1 MKTKKWYGLLTVI
14 AIMLIVAACGKTNDS
29 GQSDSKKQADG
40 TKGVEIKHSGGTTK
54 IDKEPKRVVAL
65 EYSFVDALTALGVKP
80 VGIADDGK
88 KKNIIEPL
96 RDKVGDYKS
105 VGARKQPNLEVISE
119 LKPDL
124 IIADSNRHK
133 GNYEQ
138 LSKIAPTILLPSL
151 DADYKE
157 NIEAFK
163 TIGKALSK
171 EKEADKRLKAHEDK
185 INQYKKEITMDKD
198 KKVLPL
204 VISQSGILAH
214 SDKSYVGQFLRDLG
228 FKEALTK
235 EVADQLPEY
244 LNAPYLNMN
253 SEQLA
258 DVNPERMFVMVNGEN
273 DPEYLKVQKD
283 PVWKEIDAVKNHR
296 VHVVDRQTWSK
307 FRGLISSEEIAK
319 ELAEISKKE
328 KGNDK

>member
-1 MKTKKWYGLLTVI
+1 MNKNKWMGLLAII
-14 AIMLIVAACGKTNDS
+14 AVMVLVAACGNAN
-29 GQSDSKKQADG
+29 DSKKDSSSSS
-40 TKGVEIKHSGGTTK
+40 KGNAVEVKHDGGTTK
-54 IDKEPKRVVAL
+54 IDKEPKKVVAL
-65 EYSFVDALTALGVKP
+65 EYSFVDALVALGVKP
-80 VGIADDGK
+80 VGIADDGD
-88 KKNIIEPL
+88 KKNIIEPI

-105 VGARKQPNLEVISE
+105 VGDRKQPNLEVISQ

-151 DADYKE
+151 DSDYKQ
-157 NIEAFK
+157 NLEAFK

-171 EKEADKRLKAHEDK
+171 EDEADKRLDEHKEK
-185 INQYKKEITMDKD
+185 IEKYEKEITMDKD
-198 KKVLPL
+198 KKVLPA
-204 VISQSGILAH
+204 VISQSGLLAH
-214 SDKSYVGQFLRDLG
+214 SDKSYVGQFLHELG

-235 EVADQLPEY
+235 DVADQLPEY

-258 DVNPERMFVMVNGEN
+258 DVNPERMFVMVNGEDDPFYAKMKEDKVWN
-273 DPEYLKVQKD
+273 DL
-283 PVWKEIDAVKNHR
+283 DAVKNDR
-296 VHVVDRQTWSK
+296 VHVVDRLTWAK

-319 ELAEISKKE
+319 ELAEISKS
-328 KGNDK
+328 DK

>member
-1 MKTKKWYGLLTVI
+1 MKTKKWWGIVALI
-14 AIMLIVAACGKTNDS
+14 AVMIIVAACGNV
-29 GQSDSKKQADG
+29 SDTDKSKEKSEG
-40 TKGVEIKHSGGTTK
+40 TKSVEIKHDGGTTK
-54 IDKEPKRVVAL
+54 IDKEPQRVVAL
-65 EYSFVDALTALGVKP
+65 EYSFVDALVALGVKP

-88 KKNIIEPL
+88 KSNLIDPL

-124 IIADSNRHK
+124 IIADNNRHK

-151 DADYKE
+151 DSDYKD

-163 TIGKALSK
+163 TIAKALSK
-171 EKEADKRLKAHEDK
+171 EDQADKRLKEHEEKIDK
-185 INQYKKEITMDKD
+185 YTKQVTMDKD
-198 KKVLPL
+198 KKVLPA
-204 VISQSGILAH
+204 VISQSGFLAH

-258 DVNPERMFVMVNGEN
+258 EVNPERMFIMVNGEN
-273 DPEYLKVQKD
+273 DPYYAKMKKD
-283 PVWKEIDAVKNHR
+283 PVWSQIEAVKNNR
-296 VHVVDRQTWSK
+296 VHVVDRQTWAKS
-307 FRGLISSEEIAK
+307 RGLISSEEIAK
-319 ELAEISKKE
+319 ELVEISKKE
-328 KGNDK
+328 SNDK

>member
-1 MKTKKWYGLLTVI
+1 MNIKKALCLFTLVAFI
-14 AIMLIVAACGKTNDS
+14 ITLAACGNVSDS
-29 GQSDSKKQADG
+29 GNSDNKSTSDG
-40 TKGVEIKHSGGTTK
+40 KGVEIKHEGGTTTVK
-54 IDKEPKRVVAL
+54 GEPKRVVAL
-65 EYSFVDALTALGVKP
+65 EYSFVDALVSLGVKP

-88 KKNIIEPL
+88 KGNIIAPIK
-96 RDKVGDYKS
+96 DKVGDYKS

-124 IIADSNRHK
+124 IIADANRHK

-138 LSKIAPTILLPSL
+138 LNKIAPTIMLPSL
-151 DADYKE
+151 DADYKD

-163 TIGKALSK
+163 TIAKALSK
-171 EKEADKRLKAHEDK
+171 EKEADKRLEEHKQTIEK
-185 INQYKKEITMDKD
+185 YKKEITMNKD
-198 KKVLPL
+198 LKVLPA
-204 VISQSGILAH
+204 VISQSGFLAH
-214 SDKSYVGQFLRDLG
+214 SDKSYVGQFLYELG

-235 EVADQLPEY
+235 EVEDQLPEY

-258 DVNPERMFVMVNGEN
+258 EVNPERMFIMVNGDK
-273 DPEYLKVQKD
+273 DPHYAKMKKD
-283 PVWKEIDAVKNHR
+283 PVWKDVKAVKNNR
-296 VHVVDRQTWSK
+296 VHIVDRQTWAK

-328 KGNDK
+328 QK

>member
-1 MKTKKWYGLLTVI
+1 MKMKKWMGFLAIV
-14 AIMLIVAACGKTNDS
+14 AIMLLVAACGNVSDS
-29 GQSDSKKQADG
+29 GKSDSKNDTQSNGKS
-40 TKGVEIKHSGGTTK
+40 VEIKHAGGTTK
-54 IDKEPKRVVAL
+54 IDKKPKKVVAL
-65 EYSFVDALTALGVKP
+65 EYSFVDALVALDVKP

-88 KKNIIEPL
+88 KKNIIEPI

-105 VGARKQPNLEVISE
+105 VGSRKQPNLEVISE

-133 GNYEQ
+133 NNYEQ

-151 DADYKE
+151 DSNYKD

-163 TIGKALSK
+163 TIGKALS
-171 EKEADKRLKAHEDK
+171 EKDKADQRLKEHEEK
-185 INQYKKEITMDKD
+185 IEKYKKEITMDKS
-198 KKVLPL
+198 KKVLPA
-204 VISQSGILAH
+204 VISQSGFLAH
-214 SDKSYVGQFLRDLG
+214 SDQSYVGQFLHDLG

-253 SEQLA
+253 SEQLS
-258 DVNPERMFVMVNGEN
+258 DVNPQRMFIMVNGEN
-273 DPEYLKVQKD
+273 DPHLAKMKKD
-283 PVWKEIDAVKNHR
+283 PVWNEIDAVKNDR
-296 VHVVDRQTWSK
+296 VHVVDRQTWAK

-319 ELAEISKKE
+319 ELVEISKKE
-328 KGNDK
+328 KK

>member
-1 MKTKKWYGLLTVI
+1 MNMKRAISLFTLVAFMVLL
-14 AIMLIVAACGKTNDS
+14 AACGSVSDS
-29 GQSDSKKQADG
+29 GNSTSKNKDG
-40 TKGVEIKHSGGTTK
+40 KGVEVKHEAGTTTVK
-54 IDKEPKRVVAL
+54 GEPKRVVAL
-65 EYSFVDALTALGVKP
+65 EYSFVDALVSLGVKP

-88 KKNIIEPL
+88 KGNIIEPIK
-96 RDKVGDYKS
+96 DKIGNYKS
-105 VGARKQPNLEVISE
+105 VGSRKQPNLEVISE

-133 GNYEQ
+133 SNYEQ

-171 EKEADKRLKAHEDK
+171 EKEADQRLKAHEDK
-185 INQYKKEITMDKD
+185 IEKYKKEISMNKD
-198 KKVLPL
+198 LKVLPA
-204 VISQSGILAH
+204 VISQSGFLAH
-214 SDKSYVGQFLRDLG
+214 SDKSYVGQFLHELG

-253 SEQLA
+253 AEQLA
-258 DVNPERMFVMVNGEN
+258 EVNPERMFIMVNGEN
-273 DPEYLKVQKD
+273 DPHYAKMKKD
-283 PVWKEIDAVKNHR
+283 PVWKDIDAVKHDR
-296 VHVVDRQTWSK
+296 VHIVDRQTWSK

-328 KGNDK
+328 QK

>member
-1 MKTKKWYGLLTVI
+1 MMSILLF
-14 AIMLIVAACGKTNDS
+14 VAACGNTNDS
-29 GQSDSKKQADG
+29 KKDNSSSSKDKA
-40 TKGVEIKHSGGTTK
+40 VEVKHDGGTTK
-54 IDKEPKRVVAL
+54 IDKEPKKVVAL
-65 EYSFVDALTALGVKP
+65 EYSFVDALVALGVKP
-80 VGIADDGK
+80 VGIADDGDK
-88 KKNIIEPL
+88 ENIIEPI

-105 VGARKQPNLEVISE
+105 VGDRKQPNLEVISQ

-151 DADYKE
+151 DSDYKQ
-157 NIEAFK
+157 NLEAFK

-171 EKEADKRLKAHEDK
+171 EDEADKRLKEHKEK
-185 INQYKKEITMDKD
+185 IEKYEKEITMDKN
-198 KKVLPL
+198 KKVLPV
-204 VISQSGILAH
+204 VISQSGLLAH
-214 SDKSYVGQFLRDLG
+214 SDKSYVGQFLHELG

-235 EVADQLPEY
+235 ELADQLPEY

-258 DVNPERMFVMVNGEN
+258 EVNPERMFIMVNGEN
-273 DPEYLKVQKD
+273 DPFYVKMKEDKVWND
-283 PVWKEIDAVKNHR
+283 LDAVKNKR
-296 VHVVDRQTWSK
+296 VHVVDRLTWAK

-319 ELAEISKKE
+319 ELAEISKS
-328 KGNDK
+328 DK

>member
-1 MKTKKWYGLLTVI
+1 MNIKRAISLFTLVTFIVLL
-14 AIMLIVAACGKTNDS
+14 AACGNV
-29 GQSDSKKQADG
+29 SDSENSNQKNKNES
-40 TKGVEIKHSGGTTK
+40 KGVEVKHEGGTTTVK
-54 IDKEPKRVVAL
+54 GEPKRVVAL
-65 EYSFVDALTALGVKP
+65 EYSFVDALVSLGIKP

-88 KKNIIEPL
+88 KDNIIEPIK
-96 RDKVGDYKS
+96 DKVGNYKS
-105 VGARKQPNLEVISE
+105 VGSRKQPNLEVISE

-133 GNYEQ
+133 SNYDQ

-151 DADYKE
+151 DSDYKE

-163 TIGKALSK
+163 TIAKALSK
-171 EKEADKRLKAHEDK
+171 DKEANQRLKEHKEKIDK
-185 INQYKKEITMDKD
+185 YKKEISMNKEL
-198 KKVLPL
+198 KVLPA
-204 VISQSGILAH
+204 VISQSGFLAH
-214 SDKSYVGQFLRDLG
+214 SDKSYVGQFLRELG

-235 EVADQLPEY
+235 QVADQLPEY

-258 DVNPERMFVMVNGEN
+258 EVNPERMFIMVHGEK
-273 DPEYLKVQKD
+273 DPHYTKMKND
-283 PVWKEIDAVKNHR
+283 PVWKDIDAVKHHR
-296 VHVVDRQTWSK
+296 VHIVDRQTWSK

-328 KGNDK
+328 HK

>member
-1 MKTKKWYGLLTVI
+1 MNKNKWMGLLAII
-14 AIMLIVAACGKTNDS
+14 AVMVLVAACGNANN
-29 GQSDSKKQADG
+29 SKKDSSSSS
-40 TKGVEIKHSGGTTK
+40 KGNAVEVKHDGGTTK
-54 IDKEPKRVVAL
+54 IEKEPKKVVAL
-65 EYSFVDALTALGVKP
+65 EYSFVDALVALGVKP
-80 VGIADDGK
+80 VGIADDGD
-88 KKNIIEPL
+88 KKNIIEPI

-105 VGARKQPNLEVISE
+105 VGDRKQPNLEVISQ

-151 DADYKE
+151 DSDYKQ
-157 NIEAFK
+157 NLEAFK

-171 EKEADKRLKAHEDK
+171 EDEADKRLDEHKEK
-185 INQYKKEITMDKD
+185 IEKYEKEITMDKD
-198 KKVLPL
+198 KKVLPA
-204 VISQSGILAH
+204 VISQSGLLAH
-214 SDKSYVGQFLRDLG
+214 SDKSYVGQFLHELG

-235 EVADQLPEY
+235 DVADQLPEY

-258 DVNPERMFVMVNGEN
+258 DVNPERMFVMVNGEDDPFYAKMKEDKVWN
-273 DPEYLKVQKD
+273 DL
-283 PVWKEIDAVKNHR
+283 DAVKNDR
-296 VHVVDRQTWSK
+296 VHVVDRLTWAK

-319 ELAEISKKE
+319 ELAEISKS
-328 KGNDK
+328 DK

>member
-1 MKTKKWYGLLTVI
+1 MGLLAII
-14 AIMLIVAACGKTNDS
+14 AVMVLVAACGNANN
-29 GQSDSKKQADG
+29 SKKDSSSSS
-40 TKGVEIKHSGGTTK
+40 KGNAVEVKHDGGTTK
-54 IDKEPKRVVAL
+54 IEKEPKKVVAL
-65 EYSFVDALTALGVKP
+65 EYSFVDALVALGVKP
-80 VGIADDGK
+80 VGIADDGD
-88 KKNIIEPL
+88 KKNIIEPI

-105 VGARKQPNLEVISE
+105 VGDRKQPNLEVISQ

-151 DADYKE
+151 DSDYKQ
-157 NIEAFK
+157 NLEAFK

-171 EKEADKRLKAHEDK
+171 EDEADKRLDEHKEK
-185 INQYKKEITMDKD
+185 IEKYEKEITMDKD
-198 KKVLPL
+198 KKVLPA
-204 VISQSGILAH
+204 VISQSGLLAH
-214 SDKSYVGQFLRDLG
+214 SDKSYVGQFLHELG

-235 EVADQLPEY
+235 DVADQLPEY

-258 DVNPERMFVMVNGEN
+258 DVNPERMFVMVNGEDDPFYAKMKEDKVWN
-273 DPEYLKVQKD
+273 DL
-283 PVWKEIDAVKNHR
+283 DAVKNDR
-296 VHVVDRQTWSK
+296 VHVVDRLTWAK

-319 ELAEISKKE
+319 ELAEISKS
-328 KGNDK
+328 DK

>member
-1 MKTKKWYGLLTVI
+1 MNKNKWMGLLAII
-14 AIMLIVAACGKTNDS
+14 AVMVLVAACGNAN
-29 GQSDSKKQADG
+29 DSKKDSSSSS
-40 TKGVEIKHSGGTTK
+40 KGNAVEVKHDGGTTK
-54 IDKEPKRVVAL
+54 IEKEPKKVVAL
-65 EYSFVDALTALGVKP
+65 EYSFVDALVALGVKP
-80 VGIADDGK
+80 VGIADDGD
-88 KKNIIEPL
+88 KKNIIEPI

-105 VGARKQPNLEVISE
+105 VGDRKQPNLEVISQ

-151 DADYKE
+151 DSDYKQ
-157 NIEAFK
+157 NLEAFK

-171 EKEADKRLKAHEDK
+171 EDEADKRLDEHKEK
-185 INQYKKEITMDKD
+185 IEKYEKEITMDKD
-198 KKVLPL
+198 KKVLPA
-204 VISQSGILAH
+204 VISQSGLLAH
-214 SDKSYVGQFLRDLG
+214 SDKSYVGQFLHELG

-235 EVADQLPEY
+235 DVADQLPEY

-258 DVNPERMFVMVNGEN
+258 DVNPERMFVMVNGEDDPFYAKMKEDKVWN
-273 DPEYLKVQKD
+273 DL
-283 PVWKEIDAVKNHR
+283 DAVKNDR
-296 VHVVDRQTWSK
+296 VHVVDRLTWAK

-319 ELAEISKKE
+319 ELAEISKS
-328 KGNDK
+328 DK